1 MRSWRKRS
9 ATKWAKAPYNTVEA
23 TFVRKK
29 SQKLS
34 VFLQNSRQF
43 QKKSIGTKFVKIR
56 VGKLTGR
63 KTRGKSR
70 EGRTNRCQRS
80 RETRFVSSFENLTL
94 CYQFEI
100 STKVVKQLG
109 KRIELE
115 KKIWMPK
122 TTLPIE
128 IMNFFVSKTL
138 PCWDREK
145 KERKKTF
152 CRDRFRTLTIVESP
166 SKWLWL
172 IFTGIENPWLCTDWL
187 SEIKRCKKTHVDCYQ
202 LAYAGLNG
210 DRSQVCK
217 PGKTIYS
224 GFSKIWNSTYQ
235 TYREP
240 SVENKK
246 NLRDYQN
253 ENQFQWI
260 IETSYCFKNAIK
272 WGCC

>member
-1 MRSWRKRS
+1 MSESSVQYSRGYFR
-9 ATKWAKAPYNTVEA
+9 
-23 TFVRKK
+23 
-29 SQKLS
+29 SQKFTKIICISSQQHTIPKKVPLKQNLS
-34 VFLQNSRQF
+34 NSVR
-43 QKKSIGTKFVKIR
+43 
-56 VGKLTGR
+56 GKRTGR

-70 EGRTNRCQRS
+70 EGRTKRCQRS
-80 RETRFVSSFENLTL
+80 RETRLSSFEILTF

-115 KKIWMPK
+115 KIWMPK

-128 IMNFFVSKTL
+128 IFNFFVRKTV
-138 PCWDREK
+138 PCWGREK

-152 CRDRFRTLTIVESP
+152 CRDRFRTLTIVDSP

-172 IFTGIENPWLCTDWL
+172 IFTSIEDPWLCTDWL
-187 SEIKRCKKTHVDCYQ
+187 SEIKRCKKMRVDCYE

-210 DRSQVCK
+210 DDPQVCK
-217 PGKTIYS
+217 AGKTIYW

-240 SVENKK
+240 SLK
-246 NLRDYQN
+246 NN
-253 ENQFQWI
+253 
-260 IETSYCFKNAIK
+260 IK
-272 WGCC
+272 TYEMIKTKINFGD

>member
-1 MRSWRKRS
+1 MSTIER
-9 ATKWAKAPYNTVEA
+9 
-23 TFVRKK
+23 
-29 SQKLS
+29 
-34 VFLQNSRQF
+34 NS
-43 QKKSIGTKFVKIR
+43 ICKFVW
-56 VGKLTGR
+56 
-63 KTRGKSR
+63 
-70 EGRTNRCQRS
+70 N
-80 RETRFVSSFENLTL
+80 FN

-115 KKIWMPK
+115 EKIWMPK

-128 IMNFFVSKTL
+128 IIHFFVRKTL

-152 CRDRFRTLTIVESP
+152 CRDRFRTLTIVEFT
-166 SKWLWL
+166 SKWLSL
-172 IFTGIENPWLCTDWL
+172 IFTSIEDPWLCTDWW
-187 SEIKRCKKTHVDCYQ
+187 SEIKRRKKTRVDCYQ

-210 DRSQVCK
+210 DDSQVCK
-217 PGKTIYS
+217 AGKTTYS

-240 SVENKK
+240 PVENNKK
-246 NLRDYQN
+246 TYEIINN
-253 ENQFQWI
+253 ENQFQWL
-260 IETSYCFKNAIK
+260 IETRYCFKNAIK